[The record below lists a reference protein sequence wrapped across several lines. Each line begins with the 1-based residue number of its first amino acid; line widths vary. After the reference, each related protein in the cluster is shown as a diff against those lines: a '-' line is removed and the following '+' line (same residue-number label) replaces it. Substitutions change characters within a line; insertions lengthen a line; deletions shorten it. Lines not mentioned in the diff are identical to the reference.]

1 MALMNWSGFRV
12 LWKSCKMRKR
22 SLSATSVMIKPDLS
36 EFFICSLT
44 PSKMSVK
51 RTQVVQEEET
61 LLKRTEVVL
70 WKKF

>member
-1 MALMNWSGFRV
+1 
-12 LWKSCKMRKR
+12 MRKR